1 MGLIRFRFLFQD
13 YSYKSLAGQLGG
25 CVGGEV
31 EDEVIT
37 RRAEITG
44 RCDYAVFGFFD
55 HGVRPP
61 VSRR

>member
-1 MGLIRFRFLFQD
+1 MLVLKADKKYF
-13 YSYKSLAGQLGG
+13 
-25 CVGGEV
+25 
-31 EDEVIT
+31 IT

-44 RCDYAVFGFFD
+44 RCDYEVFGFFD